1 MANKN
6 TFSYKAGKD
15 KIIIYWHS
23 KAVKTVKGKDIDK
36 FLMNIT
42 DMSDSHAQ
50 LYMAKLTGN
59 FKRGNENTR

>member
-6 TFSYKAGKD
+6 TFSYIAGND
-15 KIIIYWHS
+15 KIIIYWYS
-23 KAVKTVKGKDIDK
+23 KVVKTLKGKDIDK

-42 DMSDSHAQ
+42 DMSDSQAQ

-59 FKRGNENTR
+59 FKRGDKNTR